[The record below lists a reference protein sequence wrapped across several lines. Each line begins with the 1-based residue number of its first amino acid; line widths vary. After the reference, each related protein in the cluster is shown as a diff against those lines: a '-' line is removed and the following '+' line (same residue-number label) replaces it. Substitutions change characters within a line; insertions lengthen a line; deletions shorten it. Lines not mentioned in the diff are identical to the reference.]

1 MLRLD
6 GFQGTTSR
14 VEEGIMLDLHYR
26 RGVVVVRFRPDP
38 GLLDRLGAA
47 LAYIGSRRSIV
58 LTGTGA
64 VFAPDLAT
72 GEGAG
77 LTEVL
82 DALRA
87 HPLPVVAAINGD
99 AIGTGWALAEA
110 ADVRVMSGGVIQ
122 PDPAAA
128 VCYRVRA
135 ALATGLVEYATTP
148 ANLLTDAMTLA
159 GRLEPQIVAAG

>member
-1 MLRLD
+1 
-6 GFQGTTSR
+6 
-14 VEEGIMLDLHYR
+14 MLDLHYR

-38 GLLDRLGAA
+38 ELLDRLGAA
-47 LAYIGSRRSIV
+47 LAYIGSQRSIV
-58 LTGTGA
+58 LTGTGT

-72 GEGAG
+72 GDG
-77 LTEVL
+77 LRPAEVL

-122 PDPAAA
+122 PDAAEAA

-159 GRLEPQIVAAG
+159 GRLEPQVVAAG